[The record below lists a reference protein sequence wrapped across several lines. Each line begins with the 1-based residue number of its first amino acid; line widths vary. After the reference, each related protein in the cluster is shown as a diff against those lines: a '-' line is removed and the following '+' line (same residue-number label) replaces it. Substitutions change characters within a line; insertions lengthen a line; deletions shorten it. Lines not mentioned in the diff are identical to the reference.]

1 MILRSVKLKTVVDNY
16 NKNRNEKHANP
27 ASPLTLPQKPQIVDA
42 DEIVKDPTRLKAV
55 QSLINAQAETLRKV
69 MLTELLAKGKD
80 GIPFVVDQMRRVKP
94 ETVINLATR
103 LIPKQEE
110 KQTLNFAPIV
120 IANSPH
126 EPTNANINT
135 NTNTNTIDE
144 RKLLTRT
151 EIEERN
157 LIDPIS
163 SVLES
168 EYSISTPDIKDLHTK

>member
-1 MILRSVKLKTVVDNY
+1 
-16 NKNRNEKHANP
+16 
-27 ASPLTLPQKPQIVDA
+27 
-42 DEIVKDPTRLKAV
+42 
-55 QSLINAQAETLRKV
+55 